1 MELENYIFLV
11 SIAIILLTTKILGD
25 VTNKVNMTQVVGA
38 LLAGVLIG
46 PSCFN
51 WVNET
56 DFVNKTAE
64 IGVIFLMFMAGLD
77 TDVKQLKKN
86 SVACVVIASL
96 GVLLPLIGGTLAYY
110 YYFEQGA
117 TDYEEIL
124 KAVFIG
130 VVLTATSVSIT
141 VEALREMGKLDG
153 KVGSAILGAAV
164 IDDIMGIVVLTIVI
178 SLKDES
184 VSLVG
189 VLLKILAYA
198 ALMALLGYLCQRWQT
213 RIDHNLGRRRIT
225 TYVVAACFII
235 AYISETYFGVADIT
249 GAYLLGLFLSRHE
262 IKSEIARK
270 LSVPSYLFFSP
281 IFFASVGLKVELS
294 GITGSLIV
302 FSLIL
307 LGVAILTKIIGC
319 GLGAKLCRFTG
330 KEAMQVGI
338 GMISRGEVALIV
350 AQKGYA
356 IGLIDAAM
364 FPPIV
369 IVVIATTIFTPI
381 ALKKVM

>member
-1 MELENYIFLV
+1 MENYIFLV

>member
-1 MELENYIFLV
+1 M
-11 SIAIILLTTKILGD
+11 
-25 VTNKVNMTQVVGA
+25 GA

-51 WVNET
+51 WVTET
-56 DFVNKTAE
+56 DFVDKTAE

-86 SVACVVIASL
+86 SVACIVIASI
-96 GVLLPLIGGTLAYY
+96 GVLVPLIGGTLSYY
-110 YYFEQGA
+110 LYFEAGA
-117 TDYEEIL
+117 ADYGEIL

-141 VEALREMGKLDG
+141 VEALREMGKLNG

-178 SLKDES
+178 SLKDGS
-184 VSLVG
+184 VSLAG
-189 VLLKILAYA
+189 VLAKILIYA
-198 ALMALLGYLCQRWQT
+198 ALMVLLGYACKRGQA
-213 RIDHNLGRRRIT
+213 RIDRNLGRRRIT
-225 TYVVAACFII
+225 TYVVAACFLI

-249 GAYLLGLFLSRHE
+249 GAYLLGLFLSQHE
-262 IKSEIARK
+262 IKHEIARK

-281 IFFASVGLKVELS
+281 IFFASVGLKVDLE
-294 GITGSLIV
+294 GINGSLII

-307 LGVAILTKIIGC
+307 LAVAILTKIVGC
-319 GLGAKLCRFTG
+319 GLGAKVCGFTG
-330 KEAMQVGI
+330 KESLQVGI

-356 IGLIDAAM
+356 LGLIDAAM

-381 ALKKVM
+381 ALKRVM